1 MKQLKQNF
9 FGRKE
14 SNFKT
19 YEHQIWQSGTS
30 TGNKTNQAGAGDDI
44 TSRSRDKLKYI
55 STTTVPMTTKLD
67 RMVAYLD
74 GLLPIKSHDPLLAWS
89 CEIT

>member
-1 MKQLKQNF
+1 MKQLKQSF

-14 SNFKT
+14 SDFKT
-19 YEHQIWQSGTS
+19 YDDQIWQSGTS
-30 TGNKTNQAGAGDDI
+30 TGNKTNQAVAGDDI
-44 TSRSRDKLKYI
+44 TSRSRDKLKHI

-89 CEIT
+89 CEIM